1 MLKNEKGE
9 GRKSGRKKR
18 SRKKEAHLSHASD
31 FSLPSQ
37 TEVKKK
43 KTKDIA
49 KYINLIGFILFPMK
63 PTGCYSGY

>member
-43 KTKDIA
+43 KKQKTLPST
-49 KYINLIGFILFPMK
+49 LI
-63 PTGCYSGY
+63 